1 MVDKS
6 SSNPAGRAAAIRA
19 IAGWLRGGEF
29 PARALPSDSPLALE
43 IVQGVM
49 RNLSALDFAIAPLC
63 RKRPS
68 PAARAA
74 LLAGA
79 WQLLVADDIP
89 DYAAVAE
96 TVSASRAVPGVM
108 PGFVNGV
115 LRNILRGRDS
125 ILLDISRAPIEVR
138 TSFPE
143 QLVARWRRD
152 FGDDAA
158 HDICEAGRG
167 IPPTTVFPLP
177 FSNAAAT
184 QAILADFAAAGIAG
198 ARATPDG
205 GISIP
210 RGIAVADL
218 PGYADGRFIVQDAAT
233 LASIEMLAP
242 RPGET
247 VLDLCAAPG
256 GKTMQIAA
264 LVGESGHVVAL
275 DASARRLERLRENL
289 RRTHLSGRVE
299 TAVCDAASPDLARI
313 ADGRRFDAILAD
325 VPCSN
330 SGVMA
335 RRPDAR
341 WRWSA
346 YEVARLARLQLA
358 ILENA
363 ATLRAARIVYST
375 CSIDPVE
382 DSGVAAAF
390 ASSPAGGDYVQDASK
405 LSLPLGRGYA
415 FDKDGK
421 FLPTD
426 WRDGAFAALFTL
438 RKR

>member
-1 MVDKS
+1 MVAMPS
-6 SSNPAGRAAAIRA
+6 TNPSGRAAAIRA
-19 IAGWLRGGEF
+19 IAGWLRGGGF
-29 PARALPSDSPLALE
+29 PARSLPPESPLALE

-49 RNLSALDFAIAPLC
+49 RNLAALDFAIAPLC
-63 RKRPS
+63 RRRPS

-79 WQLLVADDIP
+79 WQLLVAGDIP
-89 DYAAVAE
+89 DYAAVSE
-96 TVSASRAVPGVM
+96 TVSAARAMPGVM

-115 LRNILRGRDS
+115 LRNILRSRDR
-125 ILLDISRAPIEVR
+125 ILGDISRAPLEVR
-138 TSFPE
+138 TSFPGE
-143 QLVARWRRD
+143 LVARWRRD
-152 FGDDAA
+152 FGDDTAREL
-158 HDICEAGRG
+158 CEAGRG

-177 FSNAAAT
+177 FSDTSASL
-184 QAILADFAAAGIAG
+184 AILADFAAAGAACAG
-198 ARATPDG
+198 KAASG
-205 GISIP
+205 GIAVP
-210 RGIAVADL
+210 RGIPVAGL
-218 PGYADGRFIVQDAAT
+218 PGYAEGRFIVQDAAT
-233 LASIEMLAP
+233 LTPIELLGP
-242 RPGET
+242 KPGES

-264 LVGESGHVVAL
+264 LVGEAGHVVAL
-275 DASARRLERLRENL
+275 DASARRLGRLRENL

-299 TAVCDAASPDLARI
+299 TAVCDASSPDLARI
-313 ADGRRFDAILAD
+313 AGGRRFDAILAD

-346 YEVARLARLQLA
+346 DEVARLARLQLS

-363 ATLRAARIVYST
+363 AALGAARIVYST

-382 DSGVAAAF
+382 DAGVVAAFSAT
-390 ASSPAGGDYVQDASK
+390 PAGAAYAHAASK
-405 LSLPLGRGYA
+405 LSLPVSHGYA
-415 FDKDGK
+415 FERDGR
-421 FLPTD
+421 FLPPD

-438 RKR
+438 RNK